1 MSIFDKTLDGRS
13 LYDIAIETIRHYA
26 RSDGK
31 NLVAF
36 SGGKDSQVVLQLC
49 KEAGVTYLAQYSIT
63 RFEPPELLDFLKE
76 HYPEVAIRRA
86 YKKPLLA
93 EIEYRGLPS
102 RWTRWCCA
110 AKHVATPG
118 YPMAFIGVRGEESA
132 RRRDTWRTFG
142 RKKDGTY
149 FCCPIFHWTTENVWE
164 FLDSRGLPH
173 CKLYD
178 EGHRRIGCVLCP
190 LVSSPTIRQRDA
202 TKWPKTAAMLR
213 RGAEKFCARMAAQG
227 YVTKRGKQCPDW
239 RCAANPSEEYFRR
252 WAETGQT
259 SLSVAEYAARFG
271 SGGNG
276 DLPGQCVF
284 GGSGFSEG
292 DAGAEGDGD

>member
-1 MSIFDKTLDGRS
+1 MSVFDKTLDGRS

-142 RKKDGTY
+142 RKPDGTWY
-149 FCCPIFHWTTENVWE
+149 CCPIFHWTTAEVWE
-164 FLDSRGLPH
+164 FLNARGLPH
-173 CKLYD
+173 CRLYD
-178 EGHRRIGCVLCP
+178 EGYSRIGCVLCP
-190 LVSSPTIRQRDA
+190 LVSSPAYRRRDA
-202 TKWPKTAAMLR
+202 ARYPKTVAMFR
-213 RGAEKFCARMAAQG
+213 RGAEKFVSRMKAAGCVSARGRPCASWCKAADPAG
-227 YVTKRGKQCPDW
+227 ELL
-239 RCAANPSEEYFRR
+239 AR
-252 WAETGQT
+252 WIATGQT
-259 SLSVAEYAARFG
+259 SLSEAEYAARSRRG
-271 SGGNG
+271 A

-284 GGSGFSEG
+284 SGSGFSEG
-292 DAGAEGDGD
+292 DAGAEGDED